1 MLYITA
7 IYPNDAGSRFD
18 ADYYLTS
25 HTERAEALLAPHG
38 LRSIRTTIGVAG
50 LDGSLPPYWAVS
62 EMLFTSREDFD
73 AAIAASGDALF
84 ADIPNYTN
92 VTPILQVS
100 ELAAA

>member
-7 IYPNDAGSRFD
+7 VYPNEPGSRFD

-38 LRSIRTTIGVAG
+38 LRTIRTMIGTAG
-50 LDGSLPPYWAVS
+50 LDGSPPPYWAVS
-62 EMLFTSREDFD
+62 EMQFTSRKDFD

-92 VTPILQVS
+92 VTPVLQVS

>member
-1 MLYITA
+1 MLCITA
-7 IYPNDAGSRFD
+7 IYPNDPGSRFD
-18 ADYYLTS
+18 AGYYTAAHAPL
-25 HTERAEALLAPHG
+25 AEALLSPHG
-38 LRSIRTTIGVAG
+38 LRTIRTTIGLAG
-50 LDGSLPPYWAVS
+50 LDGSPPPFWAVS
-62 EMLFTSREDFD
+62 EMHFPSRADFD

>member
-7 IYPNDAGSRFD
+7 IYPNGPGSRFD

-38 LRSIRTTIGVAG
+38 LRAIRTAIGIAG
-50 LDGSLPPYWAVS
+50 LDGSPPPYWAVS
-62 EMLFTSREDFD
+62 EMHFTSRADFD

-84 ADIPNYTN
+84 ADIPNYTD

>member
-7 IYPNDAGSRFD
+7 VYPNDAGSRFD
-18 ADYYLTS
+18 AGYYLTS
-25 HTERAEALLAPHG
+25 HAERAEALLAPHG
-38 LRSIRTTIGVAG
+38 LQAIRTTIGVAG
-50 LDGSLPPYWAVS
+50 LDGSPPPYWAVS
-62 EMLFTSREDFD
+62 EMHFNSRAAFD

-100 ELAAA
+100 ALAAA